1 MPAYRVNQQV
11 RYKPVGGENRRFRDF
26 QGTSLLSFIPGAE
39 SKTSESVGI
48 IRDVITQPGN
58 LTGRNVHAS
67 PSTPRYE
74 VQLQLTHG

>member
-11 RYKPVGGENRRFRDF
+11 RYKPVG
-26 QGTSLLSFIPGAE
+26 GAE

-74 VQLQLTHG
+74 VENAHTHKRSAIKEENIIERI